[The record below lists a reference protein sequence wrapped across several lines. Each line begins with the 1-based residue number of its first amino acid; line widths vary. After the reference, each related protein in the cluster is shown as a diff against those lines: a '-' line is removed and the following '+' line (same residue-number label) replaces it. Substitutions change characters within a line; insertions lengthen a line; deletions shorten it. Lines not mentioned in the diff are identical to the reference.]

1 MLTTMQ
7 TRDKQV
13 CQKWL
18 SLYCHANIVITT
30 FFSIKLSFSEQI
42 FSEFAF
48 LFFLKQRTYKHNIPD
63 FEMNFKHDFG
73 N

>member
-1 MLTTMQ
+1 MIISI
-7 TRDKQV
+7 
-13 CQKWL
+13 L
-18 SLYCHANIVITT
+18 SCKYCNYD

-42 FSEFAF
+42 FSEFVF